1 MVSIKEKIM
10 RSINLLSEQR
20 YLYNKFLKEEEEEI
34 EIPKLQVSP
43 IGKSPIGSMN
53 KYKVSLFQKQDN
65 GNLKYIMNDDI
76 LIKLKL
82 KMEYADQVSA
92 ENDVNNVTTDQLK
105 DIYNGGQN

>member
-1 MVSIKEKIM
+1 MVSRKEKIM

-20 YLYNKFLKEEEEEI
+20 YLYNKFLKEQEEEI

-65 GNLKYIMNDDI
+65 GNLKDIMNNDI
-76 LIKLKL
+76 LEKLNL
-82 KMEYADQVSA
+82 KIEYADQESA
-92 ENDVNNVTTDQLK
+92 EIDVSKVTADQLK
-105 DIYNGGQN
+105 NV

>member
-1 MVSIKEKIM
+1 MVSRKEKIM

-20 YLYNKFLKEEEEEI
+20 YLYNKFLKEEEEI

-65 GNLKYIMNDDI
+65 GNLKDIMTDDI

-82 KMEYADQVSA
+82 KNEYASQESA
-92 ENDVNNVTTDQLK
+92 AIDISKIIPSQLE
-105 DIYNGGQN
+105 DI

>member
-1 MVSIKEKIM
+1 MVSRKQKIM

-20 YLYNKFLKEEEEEI
+20 YLYNKFLKEEEEI

-43 IGKSPIGSMN
+43 IGSIN

-65 GNLKYIMNDDI
+65 GNLKDIMNDDI

-82 KMEYADQVSA
+82 KREYADQVSA

-105 DIYNGGQN
+105 DINNE

>member
-1 MVSIKEKIM
+1 MVSRKEKIM

-65 GNLKYIMNDDI
+65 GNLKDIMNDDI

-82 KMEYADQVSA
+82 KREYADQVSA

>member
-1 MVSIKEKIM
+1 MVSRKEKMM

-20 YLYNKFLKEEEEEI
+20 YLYNKFLKEQEEEI

-65 GNLKYIMNDDI
+65 GNLKDIMNNDI
-76 LIKLKL
+76 LKKLNL
-82 KMEYADQVSA
+82 KIEYADQESA
-92 ENDVNNVTTDQLK
+92 EIDVSKVTADQLK
-105 DIYNGGQN
+105 NV

>member
-1 MVSIKEKIM
+1 MVSRKEKIM

-20 YLYNKFLKEEEEEI
+20 YLYNKFLKEQEEEI

-65 GNLKYIMNDDI
+65 GNLKDIMNNDI
-76 LIKLKL
+76 LKKLNL
-82 KMEYADQVSA
+82 KIEYADQESA
-92 ENDVNNVTTDQLK
+92 EIDVSKVTADQLK
-105 DIYNGGQN
+105 NV